1 MNLNKITEISKF
13 YLGPAKE
20 QLTKKNV
27 RSRGFYL
34 NSLKNKKVVPNTF
47 LLESYHAVSLTG
59 NVYALFTQLI
69 EEKQLKSAKFYWV
82 TTSLDNEMIKKIK
95 TTYSEYSNIYFI
107 KYESKQYFELLAT
120 CKFLINDTSFMPY
133 FNKREEQVY
142 VNTWHGTPLKTL
154 GLDIKNAQLSDHKN
168 IQRNFLHTDY
178 MLMPNQFTAD
188 KLIKGHDLDGIL
200 NSKVFVTGNSRVDL
214 TLTTNKDEIIKL
226 LDLPRNKK
234 LVLYA
239 PTWKKTLQDTTE
251 LDLLNLMNEVE
262 RIQLALGE
270 EYKVLLKT
278 HYFIYEYFVE
288 HGFENKVVPNW
299 VDTNELLACIDKLIT
314 DYSSIFFDFLPTK
327 RPVYFYIPDKEI
339 YKEERGFYL
348 ELNGLPGALCTTIE
362 ELCQH
367 LMIDDTIYNSSYS
380 ANYNNYLTEFCS
392 YDDGNSRKRAVD
404 IFLHNKFSDKKQMN
418 YLSDKKKLVFYCG
431 GFFNNGITM
440 SAINISKNIDYD
452 KYEVIFMDT
461 DKMRAEKTN
470 NIRKVDSRVHFIYK
484 FGAVNRDYTATVR
497 QNLLYRQGLDS
508 KLLNKEKTHE
518 HLNYEFKRV
527 TGKLPIDVLI
537 DFGGYNKMF
546 TALFAMANVP
556 KKAVFLHNV
565 MLEEYNKVIGNKYK
579 HKWNLKVI
587 FSLYQNFDKIVSVS
601 ESANKQNQI
610 DLQHYV
616 PDYKE
621 KMVFVN
627 NTIDGDSILKSIHV
641 DDPLN
646 HGLDIYSAEDEVP
659 HKVFY
664 ENTDSET
671 GIITLKGFMRPNKKH
686 INFVNVARLSP
697 EKNHLVLIDAFSKL
711 VKENSN
717 CHLYILGNG
726 PLKNDIKRKIS
737 ETGLKKHVHMLGYM
751 ENPSMFVDMC
761 DCFILP
767 SQYEGQGLVL
777 LEAMI
782 IGKPVIGTNVPGI
795 QSVLENSRGT
805 LVENT
810 VQGIYQ
816 GMTDYLNGKVVKYDF
831 NYKQY
836 NEEALKSFYVNVC
849 GEVAK

>member
-20 QLTKKNV
+20 QLTNKNV
-27 RSRGFYL
+27 RSRGSYL
-34 NSLKNKKVVPNTF
+34 NGLKNKKVVSNTF

-69 EEKQLKSAKFYWV
+69 EENQLKSAKFYWV

-95 TTYSEYSNIYFI
+95 TTYSEYSNIYFV

-120 CKFLINDTSFMPY
+120 CKYLINDTSFMPY
-133 FNKREEQVY
+133 FNKRDEQIY

-178 MLMPNQFTAD
+178 LLMPNQFTAD
-188 KLIKGHDLDGIL
+188 KLIKGHDLEGIL

-214 TLTTNKDEIIKL
+214 TLNTNKDEIIEL
-226 LDLPRNKK
+226 LDLPRDKK

-239 PTWKKTLQDTTE
+239 PTWKKTIQDTTE
-251 LDLLNLMNEVE
+251 LDILNLMNEVE
-262 RIQLALGE
+262 KIQLSLGE

-278 HYFIYEYFVE
+278 HYFIYDYFVE

-299 VDTNELLACIDKLIT
+299 VDTNELLVCIDKLIT

-327 RPVYFYIPDKEI
+327 RPVYFYIPDKDI

-348 ELNGLPGALCTTIE
+348 DLNGLPGALCTTIE
-362 ELCQH
+362 ELCQQ
-367 LMIDDTIYNSSYS
+367 LIIKDTIYSTSFNS
-380 ANYNNYLTEFCS
+380 NYNSYLTEFCS
-392 YDDGNSRKRAVD
+392 YDDGKSRKRAVD
-404 IFLHNKFSDKKQMN
+404 IFLHNDVSDKKQLN

-431 GFFNNGITM
+431 GFYNNGITM

-461 DKMRAEKTN
+461 DKMRVEKSN
-470 NIRKVDSRVHFIYK
+470 NIKKVDPRVHFIYK
-484 FGAVNRDYTATVR
+484 FGAVNRDYKATVR
-497 QNLLYRQGLDS
+497 QNLLYRQGMDS
-508 KLLNKEKTHE
+508 DLFNKEKTRE
-518 HLNYEFKRV
+518 HLSNEFKRV

-546 TALFAMANVP
+546 TTLFAMANVP

-587 FSLYQNFDKIVSVS
+587 FSLYHNFDKIVSVS
-601 ESANKQNQI
+601 ESADEQNQK
-610 DLQHYV
+610 DLKHYI

-627 NTIDGDSILKSIHV
+627 NTIDGDSILNSIHV

-646 HGLDIYSAEDEVP
+646 HGQDIYSSEDKIAR
-659 HKVFY
+659 KVFY
-664 ENTDSET
+664 EKTDSAT
-671 GIITLKGFMRPNKKH
+671 GIVTLKGFMRPNKNH

-697 EKNHLVLIDAFSKL
+697 EKNHLVLIDSFAKL

-717 CHLYILGNG
+717 CHLYILGTG
-726 PLKNDIKRKIS
+726 PLENDIKRKIS
-737 ETGLKKHVHMLGYM
+737 EVGLKKHIHMLGYM
-751 ENPSMFVDMC
+751 ENPSMFVYLC
-761 DCFILP
+761 DCFILT
-767 SQYEGQGLVL
+767 SNYEGQGLVL

-782 IGKPVIGTNVPGI
+782 IGKPVIGTDVPGI
-795 QSVLENSRGT
+795 HSVLENSRGL
-805 LVENT
+805 LVNNSVEE
-810 VQGIYQ
+810 IYQ
-816 GMTDYLNGKVVKYDF
+816 GMQEFIDGKISTTYFDYKSYNKETLNDF
-831 NYKQY
+831 YQKIC
-836 NEEALKSFYVNVC
+836 ES
-849 GEVAK
+849 